1 MWTTND
7 LALNDVFLIEGLG
20 RRDKIVFDYIFN
32 YYYSSLCAFS
42 LQYLGDK
49 NSVEDLVQDF
59 FVSLWMDAP
68 RLQIRSSLKS
78 YLFTSIKNRCI
89 DHQKHQKVTA
99 KYRTFILFS
108 SDNSN
113 NSTDQYYAES
123 ELRQAIQSS
132 LSKLPPR
139 SREIFELSRLKGL
152 TNQEISDQ
160 LKISKRTVEL
170 QISNALK
177 VLRKELS
184 DFLPIWLVIWL
195 LG

>member
-1 MWTTND
+1 MWATND

-123 ELRQAIQSS
+123 ELRQAIQGS